1 MRGIIN
7 MANISEVKD
16 IVKNHEKMKKY
27 EKDTGRIGKAYMI
40 ICGSLIFIC
49 LGCMLITWNVA
60 GLIDIITLAAV
71 FCFGYGGVYCRSSQI
86 AAIAPVV
93 SLIAIVFFSSPLA
106 GMYYLILP
114 LSAVLMLLTVRAN
127 SMYGY
132 LSQQPGFPQFDE
144 LFETQKLRSAE
155 ASREKNEYFERL
167 KKKALGREDV
177 SAASADE
184 DTDKTSSAGS
194 GFMDSI

>member
-40 ICGSLIFIC
+40 ISGSLIFIC
-49 LGCMLITWNVA
+49 IGCMLMTWNLA
-60 GLIDIITLAAV
+60 GIIDIITLSAV
-71 FCFGYGGVYCRSSQI
+71 FGFGYGGVYCRSSQI
-86 AAIAPVV
+86 AAAAPLV
-93 SLIAIVFFSSPLA
+93 SLIAILFFDSTLA
-106 GMYYLILP
+106 GMYYIILP
-114 LSAVLMLLTVRAN
+114 LSVVLMLLTFRVN
-127 SMYGY
+127 STYSY

-144 LFETQKLRSAE
+144 LFEAQKVRSAE
-155 ASREKNEYFERL
+155 ATREKEEYFKRF
-167 KKKALGREDV
+167 KKKALARED
-177 SAASADE
+177 SFADPSDE
-184 DTDKTSSAGS
+184 DTDKTSFSGR